1 MNRWNRFWAWYHSKK
16 IYAILVI
23 FVTQW
28 IQVPHMLWAL
38 DLYLNIGW
46 IAGLNPVLDWLLYGV
61 DLIEIVSIVMITM
74 TLYAYIK
81 HRNGKTKT

>member
-1 MNRWNRFWAWYHSKK
+1 MSKWNRFWKWYHGKS
-16 IYAILVI
+16 IYAILLI
-23 FVTQW
+23 FIIQW

-46 IAGLNPVLDWLLYGV
+46 IAGISPILDWLLYGV

-74 TLYAYIK
+74 TLYGYLK
-81 HRNGKTKT
+81 NRHDKNKT